1 MSSLQQAINA
11 TYDMAVISA
20 TEDMEIGRE
29 HVVSER
35 RLRLSD
41 TVNINGVDV
50 PRVDLPEFS
59 GLSRRRSLWDEKLRR
74 SSLPTIVTKCPF
86 CKVRMQH
93 HRQSFEDPWSAFD
106 DARFVVED
114 WGYDPEG
121 YDSDTFLRAAN
132 RLDHCE
138 QCGYWR
144 LNELQSAGSGERD
157 LLWQDLTL
165 TVCSSKLRSFD
176 PKAPEGTLDE
186 VAQWFKRHPS
196 LYHTV
201 SPTYLERL
209 VAKVFQ
215 ESDDYVDV
223 RHIGGPDDGG
233 VDVLLV
239 ESQTRQWLVQVKRRE
254 SPTSSES
261 VSTIRNLLGAMV
273 LKKSAL
279 GVVVS
284 TADHFTY
291 RAREA
296 VANAASVGYTI
307 TLHDRAGLD
316 ALLARSIPYRPWT
329 NVLSQISA
337 QRTQWLHRGQLG
349 SDPSDVPTYD
359 ENQLHLFRL

>member
-1 MSSLQQAINA
+1 MSNLHRSINA
-11 TYDMAVISA
+11 TYDMAVIA
-20 TEDMEIGRE
+20 AVEEVPAGLE

-35 RLRLSD
+35 SLSFSD
-41 TVNINGVDV
+41 VVKINGVDV
-50 PRVDLPEFS
+50 PRAVLPEFS

-74 SSLPTIVTKCPF
+74 SSLPTVVTKCPF

-93 HRQSFEDPWSAFD
+93 HRQSFKDPWRYHN
-106 DARFVVED
+106 ARYVVED
-114 WGYDPEG
+114 WGYDPED
-121 YDSDTFLRAAN
+121 YDTDSFLSAVN

-144 LNELQSAGSGERD
+144 LNELQSDWTGDRG
-157 LLWQDLTL
+157 LLWQDFTL

-176 PKAPEGTLDE
+176 PQAPEGTLEE
-186 VAQWFKRHPS
+186 VAQWFKRRPS

-201 SPTYLERL
+201 SPTYLEQL
-209 VAKVFQ
+209 VAKVFR

-233 VDVLLV
+233 VDVLLI
-239 ESQTRQWLVQVKRRE
+239 ENQTRQWLVQVKRRE

-273 LKKSAL
+273 LKKSTL
-279 GVVVS
+279 GAVVS

-307 TLHDRAGLD
+307 TLHDRASLD
-316 ALLARSIPYRPWT
+316 ALLARSLPLWPWT
-329 NVLSQISA
+329 KVLNQISA
-337 QRTQWLHRGQLG
+337 QRVQWLHRGELR
-349 SDPSDVPTYD
+349 SDHAYVPIHD
-359 ENQLHLFRL
+359 ENQLFLF